1 MKKANKLQEFL
12 SKNKYTQE
20 ELNTFRKLEK
30 YFYIEDLLNTL
41 NELLENESITEKEYD
56 LAVENYDI
64 IIEKYGK
71 WLDYDWQ
78 STMEDAIN
86 YIIKGGVL

>member
-1 MKKANKLQEFL
+1 MNKLEEFL
-12 SKNKYTQE
+12 SENKYTQE

-41 NELLENESITEKEYD
+41 NDLLDNEFITEKEYD
-56 LAVENYDI
+56 LAVENYDTI
-64 IIEKYGK
+64 VEKYGK

-78 STMEDAIN
+78 STMEEAIQDT
-86 YIIKGGVL
+86 IKKGV